1 MLRQGEHMSLYLK
14 DATYINWETL
24 EFKKTSIKV
33 HEGPE
38 GKIEFAPQFPTKE
51 TDTILDCNGKPVMK
65 SFACGHHHVYSAL
78 ARGMGAPQKIPA
90 NFHEVLQYV
99 WWTLD
104 KCLDLQMI
112 EASALSTAL
121 YCAKNGVTFV
131 IDHHASPFA
140 IENSLETIAAAFD
153 KVGVSHLLCYE
164 ISDRDGLVPR
174 QKGLE
179 ETETY
184 LKNKNQGLV
193 GLHASF
199 TVGNDLLKQA
209 VALAEKYD
217 SGVHV
222 HVAEDP
228 IDQDY
233 CLRDHGKR
241 VIKRFSQAGVLA
253 FSKTILGH
261 CLHLDAEERELVQR
275 SPVYVAQ
282 NTESNLNNNV
292 GVFNSRGL
300 GDNIMLGTDGMHSD
314 MLRSAKAAYLVGQNA
329 ESITPDGIY
338 QRFRKV
344 HHYLKENRFS
354 GDGENN
360 LVILDYDTPTEIQQN
375 NFTGH
380 FVYGIDSRHV
390 ESVISNGRLLVK
402 DRKVL
407 TVNEDEILQFA
418 REMGNRLWEEMRKR

>member
-1 MLRQGEHMSLYLK
+1 MALYLK
-14 DATYINWETL
+14 NSTYVDWETL
-24 EFKKTSIKV
+24 ELKKTSIKV
-33 HEGPE
+33 HEGPK
-38 GKIEFAPQFPTKE
+38 GKIEFTTKFAGE
-51 TDTILDCNGKPVMK
+51 EADTVLDCTGKLVMK
-65 SFACGHHHVYSAL
+65 SFGCGHHHVYSAL
-78 ARGMGAPQKIPA
+78 ARGMGAPKKIPA
-90 NFHEVLQYV
+90 NFHEVLQYI
-99 WWTLD
+99 WWSLD
-104 KCLDLQMI
+104 KCLDLKMI

-164 ISDRDGLVPR
+164 ISDRDGLIPQ

-179 ETETY
+179 ETENY
-184 LKNKNQGLV
+184 LKNKNQALV

-199 TVGNDLLKQA
+199 TVGDDLLKQA
-209 VALAEKYD
+209 VILAEKYN
-217 SGVHV
+217 SGIHV
-222 HVAEDP
+222 HIAEDQ

-233 CLRDHGKR
+233 CLRDHGQR
-241 VIKRFSQAGVLA
+241 VIQRFSRAGVLA
-253 FSKTILGH
+253 FPKTIMVH
-261 CLHLDAEERELVQR
+261 CLHLDPEERNLLQE

-292 GVFNSRGL
+292 GIFNSGGL

-314 MLRSAKAAYLVGQNA
+314 MLRSAKAAYLVGQGA
-329 ESITPDGIY
+329 AGGGISPGGIY

-344 HHYLKENRFS
+344 HHYLKENHFT

-360 LVILDYDTPTEIQQN
+360 LVILDYDSPTEIHQE

-390 ESVISNGRLLVK
+390 ESVISNGRLIVEN
-402 DRKVL
+402 RKIL
-407 TVNEDEILQFA
+407 TVNEDEILQFS
-418 REMGNRLWEEMRKR
+418 REMGNKLWEKMRK

>member
-1 MLRQGEHMSLYLK
+1 MALYLK
-14 DATYINWETL
+14 NTTYVDWETL
-24 EFKKTSIKV
+24 EFKETSIKV

-38 GKIEFAPQFPTKE
+38 GKIEFAPKFAGE
-51 TDTILDCNGKPVMK
+51 EDDTVLDCTGKLVMK

-78 ARGMGAPQKIPA
+78 ARGMGAPKKIPA

-112 EASALSTAL
+112 EASALVAAL

-140 IENSLETIAAAFD
+140 IESSLETIAAAFD

-164 ISDRDGLVPR
+164 ISDRDGVIPR

-184 LKNKNQGLV
+184 FKNKHQGLV

-199 TVGNDLLKQA
+199 TVGDDLLKQA

-217 SGVHV
+217 SGIHV

-241 VIKRFSQAGVLA
+241 VIRRFSQAGVLA
-253 FSKTILGH
+253 FSKSILGH
-261 CLHLDAEERELVQR
+261 CLHLDAEERELLQK

-292 GVFNSRGL
+292 GIFNPRGL
-300 GDNIMLGTDGMHSD
+300 GKNIMLGTDGMHSD
-314 MLRSAKAAYLVGQNA
+314 MLRSAKAAYLVGQNV

-338 QRFRKV
+338 RRFRKV
-344 HHYLKENRFS
+344 HHYLKENSFR

-360 LVILDYDTPTEIQQN
+360 LVILDYDTPT
-375 NFTGH
+375 
-380 FVYGIDSRHV
+380 
-390 ESVISNGRLLVK
+390 
-402 DRKVL
+402 DRKSV
-407 TVNEDEILQFA
+407 V
-418 REMGNRLWEEMRKR
+418 

>member
-1 MLRQGEHMSLYLK
+1 MTLYLK
-14 DATYINWETL
+14 DATYVDWETL
-24 EFKKTSIKV
+24 ELKKTSIKV
-33 HEGPE
+33 HRGPG
-38 GKIEFAPQFPTKE
+38 GKIEFAPKFAEEE
-51 TDTILDCNGKPVMK
+51 TDTVLDCTGKLVMK

-78 ARGMGAPQKIPA
+78 ARGMGAPKRIPT

-104 KCLDLQMI
+104 KCLDLKMI

-121 YCAKNGVTFV
+121 YCAKNGLTFV

-140 IENSLETIAAAFD
+140 IDNSLETIAAAFD

-164 ISDRDGLVPR
+164 LSDRDGLIPR

-179 ETETY
+179 ETENY

-199 TVGNDLLKQA
+199 TVGDHLLKQA
-209 VALAEKYD
+209 VTLAEKYN
-217 SGVHV
+217 SGIHV
-222 HVAEDP
+222 HAAEDQ

-241 VIKRFSQAGVLA
+241 VIQRFSRAGVLA
-253 FSKTILGH
+253 FPKTILVH
-261 CLHLDAEERELVQR
+261 CLHLDPEERNLLQK

-292 GVFNSRGL
+292 GIFNSSGL
-300 GDNIMLGTDGMHSD
+300 GDNIMLGTDGMHGD
-314 MLRSAKAAYLVGQNA
+314 MLRSAKAAYLVGQSV
-329 ESITPDGIY
+329 EPITTDGIY

-344 HHYLKENRFS
+344 HHYLKENRFT

-360 LVILDYDTPTEIQQN
+360 LAILDYDTPTEIRQN

-390 ESVISNGRLLVK
+390 ESVISDGRLIVK
-402 DRKVL
+402 NRKAL
-407 TVNEDEILQFA
+407 TVEEDEILHFS
-418 REMGNRLWEEMRKR
+418 REMGNKLWEKMRKL

>member
-1 MLRQGEHMSLYLK
+1 MILYLK
-14 DATYINWETL
+14 NATYVDWKTL

-33 HEGPE
+33 HQGPD
-38 GKIEFAPQFPTKE
+38 GKIEFAPQFPAKE
-51 TDTILDCNGKPVMK
+51 TDTILDCTGKLVMK

-78 ARGMGAPQKIPA
+78 ARGMGAPKKIPT

-104 KCLDLQMI
+104 KCLDLKMI

-140 IENSLETIAAAFD
+140 IDNSLETIAAAFD

-164 ISDRDGLVPR
+164 LSDRDGLIPR

-179 ETETY
+179 ETGNY

-199 TVGNDLLKQA
+199 TVGDDLLKQA
-209 VALAEKYD
+209 VTLAEKYD
-217 SGVHV
+217 SGIHV
-222 HVAEDP
+222 HTAEDQ
-228 IDQDY
+228 IDQDS
-233 CLRDHGKR
+233 CLRDHGQR
-241 VIKRFSQAGVLA
+241 VVRRFSRAGVLA
-253 FSKTILGH
+253 FPKTIMVH
-261 CLHLDAEERELVQR
+261 CLHLDPEERNLLQK

-292 GVFNSRGL
+292 GIFNANGL

-314 MLRSAKAAYLVGQNA
+314 MLRSAKAAYLVGQGV

-344 HHYLKENRFS
+344 HHYLKENCFT

-360 LVILDYDTPTEIQQN
+360 LVILDYDTPTEIRQN

-390 ESVISNGRLLVK
+390 ESVISNGRLIVK
-402 DRKVL
+402 NRKAL
-407 TVNEDEILQFA
+407 TVEEDEILHFS
-418 REMGNRLWEEMRKR
+418 REMGNKLWEKMRKL

>member
-1 MLRQGEHMSLYLK
+1 
-14 DATYINWETL
+14 
-24 EFKKTSIKV
+24 
-33 HEGPE
+33 
-38 GKIEFAPQFPTKE
+38 
-51 TDTILDCNGKPVMK
+51 MK

-78 ARGMGAPQKIPA
+78 ARGMGAPKKIPA

-104 KCLDLQMI
+104 KCLDLKMI

-140 IENSLETIAAAFD
+140 IANSLETIAAAFD

-164 ISDRDGLVPR
+164 ISDRDGLIPR

-179 ETETY
+179 ETENY
-184 LKNKNQGLV
+184 LKNKNQALV

-199 TVGNDLLKQA
+199 TVGNDLLTQA

-217 SGVHV
+217 SGIHV
-222 HVAEDP
+222 HTAEDK

-233 CLRDHGKR
+233 CLRDHGQR
-241 VIKRFSQAGVLA
+241 VVRRFSRAGVLA
-253 FSKTILGH
+253 FPKTILVH
-261 CLHLDAEERELVQR
+261 CLHLDPEERNFLQK

-292 GVFNSRGL
+292 GIFNSSGL

-314 MLRSAKAAYLVGQNA
+314 MLRSAKAAYLAGQGA
-329 ESITPDGIY
+329 GSITPDGIY

-344 HHYLKENRFS
+344 HHYLKENRFT

-360 LVILDYDTPTEIQQN
+360 LVILDYDTPTEIRQN

-390 ESVISNGRLLVK
+390 ESVISDGRLIVK
-402 DRKVL
+402 NRKAL
-407 TVNEDEILQFA
+407 TVEEDEILHFS
-418 REMGNRLWEEMRKR
+418 REMGNKLWEKMRKL